1 MWVIDN
7 NVATEITHFQK
18 SMAALQ
24 NLAHSEN
31 LAPNAPL
38 RIPPS
43 FWNLAQESFLSA
55 PPPLSLATR
64 VHIMHYVVPL
74 FLLFVFM
81 HSI

>member
-38 RIPPS
+38 RIPPPA
-43 FWNLAQESFLSA
+43 FE
-55 PPPLSLATR
+55 
-64 VHIMHYVVPL
+64 I
-74 FLLFVFM
+74 
-81 HSI
+81 